1 MRPIIL
7 LGGIHDGLE
16 LEVRP
21 EIRNLVL
28 HGFRT
33 PKLEDL
39 FFPEE
44 RYPSIEEDLVTYSN
58 TDMKNKDGRWIFQI
72 I

>member
-16 LEVRP
+16 LEIRP
-21 EIRNLVL
+21 EIRNLIL
-28 HGFRT
+28 YALRT
-33 PKLEDL
+33 PKLGDL
-39 FFPEE
+39 FLPEH
-44 RYPSIEEDLVTYSN
+44 YPPIGEDLVTYSN
-58 TDMKNKDGRWIFQI
+58 TDTKNKDGRWIFQI